1 MWDATTYL
9 KEARDAHGRWVSGAA
24 ALGSAIDTLQKSG
37 ALNSSEAK
45 EVTAAV
51 ERHSDMGRGLP
62 TSADKDPGKTLDY
75 LSATLKHD
83 ALTYRHQ
90 NPPDKSQAKALEH
103 TASIIDKARANVNAA
118 DSPYRLTPDAQP
130 LDGPTGP
137 MRIKGYVKEA
147 VTRLKRGD
155 VVRVSTKNGNVIE
168 RTVERAAPN
177 NDKTKTVVRWQTP
190 VDGEKNSTSFEH
202 SVKLSTV
209 AYDGS
214 HLGNGLT
221 PLTDEQKALDKP
233 PTLQEIADAHKA
245 EGIASGAL
253 NPDGTHKLL
262 VGVKKLKGD
271 KKLTVKQVDKAVEQV
286 AHGLVDYYGGDK
298 SHVPISGDQITQEY
312 LAAND
317 VEARYHHPGEKV
329 PGLLYGK
336 KISDN
341 LQDPEYGV
349 MGLRQIAHE
358 AAHSLSG
365 VKPGP
370 LPGISQTIEEGSAEI
385 LSLAWWAQHGQQM
398 DHRDATRVRTKG
410 GGKWTD
416 NPLDTLAHT
425 TVYRPYVE
433 ETMRRAASKVGW
445 NRDAI
450 VAEVQKVMAGDHGA
464 RLKFRDETNPNFAL
478 PSNLP
483 DMPRSVARE
492 DEKDNAVALVRW
504 LVSPESN
511 SAPQVKPQTPKPDSA
526 AITMF
531 DKPQVKPV
539 DSLKRG
545 NIVEVNTSKGK
556 LTRTLNRSP
565 KKSTNGKLV
574 LEFADDKSA
583 DGHKK
588 NLSYELGAKVHVVG
602 QDDSYKVKV
611 VSKANA
617 PTEVQAMPE
626 PKVVKTAAE
635 VAKDAEPKVVQKAI
649 DFDPRKY
656 KVSSFLPGVSTQED
670 MRIALRLAM
679 ATKLKKRGDIFT
691 LPGGVRIVT
700 GGPNNMATGG
710 KSNPSLFRVHGPNG
724 HVDVYGLD
732 NAATTALRFSANST
746 HPESLGGATAHGDYQ
761 EPYLSPEQTKAVS
774 ALTGNDKLVGYDPS
788 AQPVIASVGSSG
800 NVKPGTERVV
810 QSDGTLEKMPYG
822 QGYEGAHDV
831 PTDEPKVVKT
841 AAEVAKAAE
850 PTVVQKANEPKVVKT
865 SPVGAPN
872 VKFAVKR
879 NAVTVKQKV
888 KKIPTTAENLK
899 PGDVIVTPG
908 VIIRRNGAWIR
919 QDDSVYSQSTKHN
932 IRQRIIAVSKDADGK
947 VHVDLDPAFESDK
960 DYVHESNDDMY
971 RKLTPAEKSSQGYF
985 SSKKYTLL
993 NTDSLTFNPDATMNV
1008 QRLVDLPKSG
1018 GGRVKVDQQPT
1029 AADMR
1034 DVLQDALDNDGNLE
1048 SLNPEQRNMLAGYS
1062 VGHTQQLLYDMAV
1075 GKRNGVTTGNVKTNR
1090 DYLDEMKGSGEAD
1103 QIASDAADATPY
1115 KIDGDSL
1122 PYSFAE
1128 RKTGLTIPAD
1138 TDKATL
1144 RKYAMA
1150 LSMSNASD
1158 IYAVAHNGSGPRTAS
1173 FHDFVAQL
1181 KNEDIPDYMKAEH
1194 TEDGSPS
1201 VADHAVKNMLDRRAL
1216 AAAEKALEMTLQRIK
1231 DRRAEEH
1238 TTDRAMYLPTWDEMQ
1253 MEPQSWDTVGAGV
1266 TQQAV
1271 PHEATLGQIDN
1282 GASRITAVTDALKP
1296 TDGQKSMGMQSA
1308 SMSFGR
1314 VLMGGIKP
1322 EDREPFLKALSEY
1335 TPSVEKN
1342 SNGDPKLLDIVEDY
1356 LAPSPTTGSVF
1367 QTAGM
1372 MRTLTHDDYQTAYK
1386 AWQTWTPPPAKT
1398 IATRD
1403 FTPSL
1408 HTAGLVDDGV
1418 LYHRQERAPSAL
1430 NEDKLRRAL
1439 SDSVKPFQAIDSN
1452 PDYTAKNLTNFL
1464 NGSVGDVQAADMSDE
1479 DKLAHVDKNIDE
1491 WIAPGDPQQAEALHG
1506 AVAQVRQR
1514 LANAPKTAQ
1523 TVTTA
1528 HVGEGKANDAMLKI
1542 MEANQAIGGKDS
1554 KGKSLDGKWWHGRP
1568 GDQLTIQEGGRL
1580 PTEDEVNERVRN
1592 ARISGGAY
1600 SASSTFMP
1608 PTLYHQPAGYQADQ
1622 FAGPSMHIGS
1632 ISNVLAFDQSNP
1644 ANQPSVADMRE
1655 ALDQYDKLIPQSYS
1669 GEGNHKLAKAY
1680 SARMHATLDRAE
1692 HERIDDGT
1700 LKSIEYVP
1708 WKQNEGT
1715 RVARS
1720 DRGRLTVN
1728 GYTPQEAAEKLKALG
1743 IVGDLE
1749 PQTPAQQIFRSD
1761 RRTGNVMPLH
1771 SAYVRGDAQPPSTD
1785 RLTVHGMTDK
1795 GASVSTKFEQIIR
1808 TGGIL
1813 PISER
1818 FKRGIY
1824 AQGSSVAGDVGSGI
1838 DNVAFQFHGG
1848 GGICGSNSPLKI
1860 LVKPDVM
1867 MRRDVALSNKDF
1879 GGGEDRYSR
1888 YKKYRDWI
1896 ETQAGLEVGKD
1907 GKTSLY
1913 DPLDPAAR
1921 QVHLDNVRDA
1931 FASGYGGA
1939 PMAADSAYDKSA
1951 EFNVAGGIHPN
1962 DIAAI
1967 YVAGNAERDRVQ
1979 QVLDAAY
1986 DQGLI
1991 DHKPP
1996 LLDDRTFDHM
2006 STGKIALPDDSGHM
2020 DKPEDAPAEKR
2031 VDTALAEMLSDTG
2044 QGTTFENYALALQSA
2059 VETQQKMPEEMIVN
2073 TLLQMAV
2080 NHGKLQEANNFIDAL
2095 DNLVKNPSSPE
2106 AKLTHILASVDDADD
2121 KKSISAAFDAAKAGT
2136 MDQALQSLVL
2146 EDAFNKGYGQQME
2159 LALEAAHPGITSS
2172 GVTS

>member
-214 HLGNGLT
+214 HIDGNAT
-221 PLTDEQKALDKP
+221 PSVVPASVPTVKTPEPKVVSKGSDTPKVVDKAKKFDDSIVTNDEARGGIADAEAALDKVLKVSKQSKIVNMKGTDFATARSLP
-233 PTLQEIADAHKA
+233 SGDIAVHQDSARATIQSGVIHEYAHLLDRSVLGTENDWFTQHADESGKLYKLFMDTPT
-245 EGIASGAL
+245 
-253 NPDGTHKLL
+253 
-262 VGVKKLKGD
+262 VKSIQNDKVEVLKGD
-271 KKLTVKQVDKAVEQV
+271 AQMKAGLLQGRELFARAFEQYV
-286 AHGLVDYYGGDK
+286 AQK
-298 SHVPISGDQITQEY
+298 SNDPALMKNLDSIRNDEYLKFQRWPDDEFAPISAELDKIFADKGMLKGDPAPAPTTPEPEHEDMTDGEDV
-312 LAAND
+312 ND
-317 VEARYHHPGEKV
+317 PKSS
-329 PGLLYGK
+329 LYT
-336 KISDN
+336 
-341 LQDPEYGV
+341 PPTP
-349 MGLRQIAHE
+349 AP
-358 AAHSLSG
+358 
-365 VKPGP
+365 VKAP
-370 LPGISQTIEEGSAEI
+370 
-385 LSLAWWAQHGQQM
+385 
-398 DHRDATRVRTKG
+398 
-410 GGKWTD
+410 
-416 NPLDTLAHT
+416 DT
-425 TVYRPYVE
+425 
-433 ETMRRAASKVGW
+433 
-445 NRDAI
+445 
-450 VAEVQKVMAGDHGA
+450 
-464 RLKFRDETNPNFAL
+464 
-478 PSNLP
+478 
-483 DMPRSVARE
+483 
-492 DEKDNAVALVRW
+492 
-504 LVSPESN
+504 
-511 SAPQVKPQTPKPDSA
+511 TPKPDSA
-526 AITMF
+526 ALTMF

-539 DSLKRG
+539 GDLKRG
-545 NIVEVNTSKGK
+545 NIIEVNTSKGK

-588 NLSYELGAKVHVVG
+588 NLSYELDAKVHVVG

-800 NVKPGTERVV
+800 NVKSGTERVV
-810 QSDGTLEKMPYG
+810 QSDGTLEKMPYA

-831 PTDEPKVVKT
+831 PTDEPKVVK
-841 AAEVAKAAE
+841 KAALKVID
-850 PTVVQKANEPKVVKT
+850 TEPKVVQKHTEPKAVQT
-865 SPVGAPN
+865 SPVGAA
-872 VKFAVKR
+872 KATFKVKR
-879 NAVTVKQKV
+879 NAVTTKQKV

-899 PGDVIVTPG
+899 LGDVIVTPG
-908 VIIRRNGAWIR
+908 VIIKRNGAWIR

-1062 VGHTQQLLYDMAV
+1062 VGHTQQFLYDMAV

-1158 IYAVAHNGSGPRTAS
+1158 VYAVAHNGSGPRTAS

-1216 AAAEKALEMTLQRIK
+1216 AAAEKALAMTLQRIK

-1266 TQQAV
+1266 TQQAI
-1271 PHEATLGQIDN
+1271 PHEATLGHIDN

-1296 TDGQKSMGMQSA
+1296 TDGQKSMDMQSA

-1314 VLMGGIKP
+1314 VLMNSIKP
-1322 EDREPFLKALSEY
+1322 ENREPFLKELADY
-1335 TPSVEKN
+1335 TPTDEPFV
-1342 SNGDPKLLDIVEDY
+1342 NGDPKLLDIVADY

-1367 QTAGM
+1367 QTAGK
-1372 MRTLTHDDYQTAYK
+1372 MRTLTHEDYQTAYK

-1430 NEDKLRRAL
+1430 NEDRLRRAL

-1479 DKLAHVDKNIDE
+1479 DKLAQVDKNIDA
-1491 WIAPGDPQQAEALHG
+1491 WIAPMEPQQAEALHG

-1542 MEANQAIGGKDS
+1542 MDANQAIGGKDS

-1580 PTEDEVNERVRN
+1580 PTEDEVNERVRE
-1592 ARISGGAY
+1592 ARIGAY
-1600 SASSTFMP
+1600 SASSTFIP
-1608 PTLYHQPAGYQADQ
+1608 PTLYHQPAEYQADQ

-1632 ISNVLAFDQSNP
+1632 VSNVLAFDQSNP
-1644 ANQPSVADMRE
+1644 AGQPSVADMRN
-1655 ALDQYDKLIPQSYS
+1655 ALDDYDKLITQSYN
-1669 GEGNHKLAKAY
+1669 GEGGHKEAKAY
-1680 SARMHATLDRAE
+1680 STRMRAMLNRAE
-1692 HERIDDGT
+1692 NERIDDGT

-1708 WKQNEGT
+1708 WKQDEGT